1 MQSITGPS
9 CFKVNNWAKSKSI
22 TGPRTCSRCK
32 NRGFRFF
39 FFFAQLSLCVCVF
52 LCPIICQFSKNNLFF
67 QKKRPQ
73 KLGFSSF
80 CVLSLNFENYL
91 FLGLLKHYKNR
102 VSANCCVFCCCKR
115 RKRQK
120 KKYWNFWIWFF
131 WSKNGRFVTQNCFPQ
146 NGLLKPLFL

>member
-1 MQSITGPS
+1 MFLDTVFYICVVQSITGPS

-32 NRGFRFF
+32 NRGFRLFF
-39 FFFAQLSLCVCVF
+39 CSVIIVCVCVCVF
-52 LCPIICQFSKNNLFF
+52 CVCPIICQFSKNNLFF
-67 QKKRPQ
+67 QKKKRPQ

-120 KKYWNFWIWFF
+120 KKITGISGFGFF
-131 WSKNGRFVTQNCFPQ
+131 GPKMAVS
-146 NGLLKPLFL
+146 